1 MSKLITALLLIFML
15 VSVAV
20 VSQLQPEG
28 PIISF
33 NRSENATA
41 KPATA
46 ITTAG
51 GTFTTLVLNAS
62 SQNFRWKA
70 YVGNITGSLALAD
83 SIGYKIYD
91 WNLVTLGGE
100 IYLSRNNSLNWS
112 AVRCADNASI
122 AAEETILNITQ
133 GRIDSINN
141 TFNNSI
147 HKEFYTGQVQINQ
160 STCPS
165 IITFVGG
172 TRQTQ
177 NTTSVFQEILLK
189 DDKLRLIYATPIEE
203 DQLGY
208 FQGARF
214 DFQMIA
220 PDYGKDGISDIVTYY
235 MFVELS

>member
-100 IYLSRNNSLNWS
+100 IY
-112 AVRCADNASI
+112 
-122 AAEETILNITQ
+122 
-133 GRIDSINN
+133 
-141 TFNNSI
+141 
-147 HKEFYTGQVQINQ
+147 
-160 STCPS
+160 
-165 IITFVGG
+165 
-172 TRQTQ
+172 
-177 NTTSVFQEILLK
+177 
-189 DDKLRLIYATPIEE
+189 
-203 DQLGY
+203 
-208 FQGARF
+208 
-214 DFQMIA
+214 
-220 PDYGKDGISDIVTYY
+220 
-235 MFVELS
+235 